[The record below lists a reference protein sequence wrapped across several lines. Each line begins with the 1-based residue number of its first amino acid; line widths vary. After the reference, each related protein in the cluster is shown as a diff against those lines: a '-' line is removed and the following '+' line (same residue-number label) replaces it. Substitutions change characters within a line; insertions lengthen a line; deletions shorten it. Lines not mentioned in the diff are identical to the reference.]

1 MPIQKCPFQK
11 DLKLE
16 KIHQEGSQSEA
27 LKWPQEAPWLCPW
40 SCGARG
46 HPPTAFQPSIYS
58 ETKRRWSPVQPTVR
72 SVSVMVCENNLD
84 RIEVI

>member
-1 MPIQKCPFQK
+1 
-11 DLKLE
+11 
-16 KIHQEGSQSEA
+16 
-27 LKWPQEAPWLCPW
+27 LCPW

-72 SVSVMVCENNLD
+72 SVSVMVCENHLD
-84 RIEVI
+84 RFEVI